1 MKNTSV
7 NMTEGNILKN
17 IIFFAIPILIGNIFQ
32 QLYNVVDTAIIGNI
46 LGDDALAA
54 VGASAPVYGLMIGFA
69 SGLTNGFAVI
79 IARYFGAQ
87 DERQMKKSVAFTYIL
102 AAVIAFFITVGS
114 LVFLHPLMIMLKTPS
129 GIIGDTESYMKV
141 IMSFSVITIGYNML
155 AAMMRAIGNSRVPL
169 YFLIISTVVN
179 IFLDFLFVKG
189 FHMGIPGAAFAT
201 VISQTVSVILC
212 FIYIIK
218 KCNFLL
224 FRKNELEWD
233 RSLLSLIV
241 TTGLSMGLMNAIV
254 SIGSVILQSAVN
266 SFGTT
271 TITAHTAARKI
282 DDIFMLPLGTIA
294 LSSSTFASQ
303 NFGANKMD
311 RVKKGI
317 VYSVFVAMVW
327 SGISLFIILF
337 FRTQLILLLT
347 GTKDV
352 DVISISSR
360 YIIWNIPFF
369 FVLSILLV
377 LRSSLQGVGRRIV
390 PICGSIVEFALKIL
404 AVIFVAPKLG
414 YFGICILEPVI
425 WIICAIIVAIDFM
438 YFRASIHS

>member
-114 LVFLHPLMIMLKTPS
+114 LVFLHPLMKMLKTPS

-201 VISQTVSVILC
+201 VI
-212 FIYIIK
+212 
-218 KCNFLL
+218 
-224 FRKNELEWD
+224 
-233 RSLLSLIV
+233 
-241 TTGLSMGLMNAIV
+241 
-254 SIGSVILQSAVN
+254 
-266 SFGTT
+266 
-271 TITAHTAARKI
+271 
-282 DDIFMLPLGTIA
+282 
-294 LSSSTFASQ
+294 
-303 NFGANKMD
+303 
-311 RVKKGI
+311 
-317 VYSVFVAMVW
+317 
-327 SGISLFIILF
+327 
-337 FRTQLILLLT
+337 
-347 GTKDV
+347 
-352 DVISISSR
+352 
-360 YIIWNIPFF
+360 
-369 FVLSILLV
+369 
-377 LRSSLQGVGRRIV
+377 
-390 PICGSIVEFALKIL
+390 
-404 AVIFVAPKLG
+404 
-414 YFGICILEPVI
+414 
-425 WIICAIIVAIDFM
+425 
-438 YFRASIHS
+438 